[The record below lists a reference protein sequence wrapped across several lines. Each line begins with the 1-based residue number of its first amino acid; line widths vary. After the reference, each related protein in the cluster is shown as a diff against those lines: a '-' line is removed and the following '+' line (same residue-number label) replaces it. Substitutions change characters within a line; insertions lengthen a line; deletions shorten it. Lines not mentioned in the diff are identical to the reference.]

1 MKDFFKFREELNE
14 GKVSVAKLKAGL
26 KLNVVHSGRSAKNYG
41 VSGQDVYGGKVQV
54 LGIGV
59 VPFGKKAEKRHVI
72 GKDWKDLQTKHKDIW
87 KSEDIM
93 YGRFWNAN
101 NKKAAFLEKVAKK
114 LKMKQGWTTWVWQ
127 IIDGP
132 NKGKLHYCYVDSDDK
147 WSVTYLNKSTEFKL
161 ES

>member
-1 MKDFFKFREELNE
+1 M
-14 GKVSVAKLKAGL
+14 
-26 KLNVVHSGRSAKNYG
+26 KLNVIHHGRSAKNYG

-54 LGIGV
+54 LGIGI
-59 VPFGKKAEKRHVI
+59 VPFGQKAEKRHVI

-101 NKKAAFLEKVAKK
+101 DKKNAFLEQIAKK
-114 LKMKQGWTTWVWQ
+114 LKMKPGLTCWLWQ
-127 IIDGP
+127 VLEGD
-132 NKGKLHYCYVDSDDK
+132 NKGTIGYCFIDRDSK
-147 WSVTYLNKSTEFKL
+147 WSVTFLNKSTEFKL

>member
-26 KLNVVHSGRSAKNYG
+26 KLNVIHAGRSAKNFG
-41 VSGQDVYGGKVQV
+41 ISGEDVYGGKVQV
-54 LGIGV
+54 LGIGI
-59 VPFGKKAEKRHVI
+59 VPFGKAAEKNHVI
-72 GKDWKDLQTKHKDIW
+72 GKDWKDVQTKHKDIW

-93 YGRFWNAN
+93 YGQFWNAN
-101 NKKAAFLEKVAKK
+101 DRKNAFLELVAKK
-114 LKMKQGWTTWVWQ
+114 LKMKQGWTTWIWQ

-132 NKGKLHYCYVDSDDK
+132 NKGKIHYCYVDRDEK

>member
-101 NKKAAFLEKVAKK
+101 DKKNAFLEQVAKK
-114 LKMKQGWTTWVWQ
+114 LKMKPGWTCWLWQ
-127 IIDGP
+127 VLEGDNKGIID
-132 NKGKLHYCYVDSDDK
+132 YCFIDRDEK
-147 WSVTYLNKSTEFKL
+147 WSVTFLNKSTEFKL